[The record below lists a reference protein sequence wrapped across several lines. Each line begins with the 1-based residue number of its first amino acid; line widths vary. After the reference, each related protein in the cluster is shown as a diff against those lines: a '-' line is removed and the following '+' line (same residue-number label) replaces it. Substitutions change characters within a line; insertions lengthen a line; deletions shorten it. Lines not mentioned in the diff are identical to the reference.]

1 MDEYHPQWQYRYKH
15 FWLATH
21 VSYSSAKQVDW
32 TDAHTTWH
40 THPLN
45 SSSLTHTSIWI
56 NRNLKSSFAI
66 NLFYCF
72 FFGCS
77 FLICVRFYYVTLVF
91 IEFNFGKW
99 EKININFIHREF
111 HEQKLWAKFDF
122 SVTVMPGKK
131 HQLWVM
137 LLWKMFA
144 VNPIKESIP
153 PSINGLSSEI
163 FRVYSSMFLIYSRGI
178 FFLLKIQLFWNDF
191 FYENLLKNSLLSR
204 WNPIKNIY
212 KNFELFCS
220 AGIWTYFDYFFTIF
234 VVIMMRQKRYFLV
247 YLNIHKFYEPWTF

>member
-1 MDEYHPQWQYRYKH
+1 MNIVPNDNIDINIFSLPLTFHIVPQSKLTELTRAQRGI
-15 FWLATH
+15 LTH
-21 VSYSSAKQVDW
+21 STQA
-32 TDAHTTWH
+32 
-40 THPLN
+40 
-45 SSSLTHTSIWI
+45 LTHTSIWI

-131 HQLWVM
+131 STNVELCC
-137 LLWKMFA
+137 
-144 VNPIKESIP
+144 
-153 PSINGLSSEI
+153 
-163 FRVYSSMFLIYSRGI
+163 
-178 FFLLKIQLFWNDF
+178 
-191 FYENLLKNSLLSR
+191 YEK
-204 WNPIKNIY
+204 
-212 KNFELFCS
+212 CS
-220 AGIWTYFDYFFTIF
+220 
-234 VVIMMRQKRYFLV
+234 
-247 YLNIHKFYEPWTF
+247 P